1 MVQLNWPL
9 DMKCRRFTKK
19 YKGVDDAVVE
29 AYRVRET
36 YFIKD
41 KGILLRIIYEDD
53 LKLYGDAC
61 GLSERLFIKDYE
73 ISKDDIGDV
82 YVASIP
88 QITVMSIAEQDFKKM
103 VNENKRKMNKFLGR
117 K

>member
-1 MVQLNWPL
+1 MDN
-9 DMKCRRFTKK
+9 
-19 YKGVDDAVVE
+19 AVVE

-36 YFIKD
+36 YFIKE

-53 LKLYGDAC
+53 SKLYGDAC
-61 GLSERLFIKDYE
+61 GLSDRLFRQDYE
-73 ISKDDIGDV
+73 ILKDGIGDV

-117 K
+117 RN